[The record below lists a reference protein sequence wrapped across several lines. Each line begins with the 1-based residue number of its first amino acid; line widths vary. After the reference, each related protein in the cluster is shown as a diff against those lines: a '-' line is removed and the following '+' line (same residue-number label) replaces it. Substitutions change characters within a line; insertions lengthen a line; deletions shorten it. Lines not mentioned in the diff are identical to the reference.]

1 MISRV
6 VVCKALGRAVPRRWT
21 IIVGLPFI
29 ALVACRDAEPEQHA
43 NAAGAITETAYASQ
57 AAEPAVLDTVRCVDV
72 PATGCVFDPVEDVAI
87 SERETWVLA
96 RGALSRIDSVGTVR
110 IGARSGGGPGEV
122 RAPIALGESG
132 LEGDGVTVFDVA
144 NARLSTFNASDSA
157 VGTSVMPAPYFRNM
171 RIRRGALHA
180 YTLPPARA
188 IGDTIT
194 ATILR
199 YSMER
204 DGWTDTVARLVD
216 RSVSVQGDGDQF
228 LPRLPWERA
237 LLWDVCGNGDLIT
250 AFSDGWT
257 VRRFRAGTSSASD
270 SIYRPAYRAEPMSDE
285 EHTALSKQELEI
297 EAASTLPAF
306 RAVLAKRLA
315 AKPAARLALEQL
327 FCTSSGNAVVVNT
340 PSAGATDRVVDV
352 IGADG
357 TVQRRVRVPNAVRLV
372 GAYGERL
379 VGVQEADEETSRIVR
394 IDVAS
399 ASKR

>member
-6 VVCKALGRAVPRRWT
+6 VVCEALARAVPRRWK
-21 IIVGLPFI
+21 IIVGLPLI

-43 NAAGAITETAYASQ
+43 SAAGAITEAAYASQ
-57 AAEPAVLDTVRCVDV
+57 AAEPAVLDTVLCVAV
-72 PATGCVFDPVEDVAI
+72 PAAACVFDPVQDVAI
-87 SERETWVLA
+87 AKRETWVLA

-144 NARLSTFNASDSA
+144 NARLSTFIAGDSA
-157 VGTSVMPAPYFRNM
+157 VGTSVMPPPYFRNM

-188 IGDTIT
+188 IGDTIS

-199 YSMER
+199 FSMAR
-204 DGWTDTVARLVD
+204 DGWTDTVARFVD
-216 RSVSVQGDGDQF
+216 RAVAVHGIGGQA
-228 LPRLPWERA
+228 LARLPWERA

-270 SIYRPAYRAEPMSDE
+270 SIHRPAYQADPMSDE
-285 EHTALSKQELEI
+285 EYTALSTQALET
-297 EAASTLPAF
+297 APPLPAF
-306 RAVLAKRLA
+306 REVLAKRLA
-315 AKPAARLALEQL
+315 VKPAARLALEQL
-327 FCTSSGNAVVVNT
+327 FCTTSGNAVVVNT
-340 PSAGATDRVVDV
+340 SSAGATDRVVDV

-357 TVQRRVRVPNAVRLV
+357 TLQRRVRVPNVVRLV

-379 VGVQEADEETSRIVR
+379 VGVQEADEGTSRIVR